1 MFVSVLISLL
11 LFAISGP
18 TPAPEQTL
26 TPPHGDPHCWD
37 HAMTQYAMDVCAS
50 KNAHDADAAMNAV
63 YDQLLKRA
71 PNAEARKKLE
81 AAQSAWL
88 AFRKAEIDAK
98 YPADDKQRY
107 GTVFPMCA
115 DLDIARLTD
124 ERTREL
130 KEMLLTHEGDACGG
144 AYLTGSH
151 YKRSGTP

>member
-11 LFAISGP
+11 LFVTSGATP
-18 TPAPEQTL
+18 TPVPTL
-26 TPPHGDPHCWD
+26 APPHGDPHCWD
-37 HAMTQYAMDVCAS
+37 RAMTQYAMDVCAS

-71 PNAEARKKLE
+71 ANADARKKLV
-81 AAQSAWL
+81 AAQAAWI

-98 YPADDKQRY
+98 YPADDKQTY

-130 KEMLLTHEGDACGG
+130 KEMLLTHEANVCGG
-144 AYLTGSH
+144 AYLS
-151 YKRSGTP
+151 R